1 MPPSEMVRRV
11 PIFIS
16 SPSDLLAERA
26 AVGRV
31 LEKLNQLSAIKALYH
46 LEPLLYEYEVLPEQ
60 GDFAQMIVDRYMQVQ
75 DCYLVICMLWARMG
89 TPFVHPRT
97 GEAFQ
102 SGTEYE
108 FNTAYQANLASGKP
122 YLFLYRKTAPA
133 PQADA
138 DQKAK
143 VDSFFRQF
151 EGAKPRFKGLYKS
164 FENTSDFEA
173 MLFHHI
179 EKLLSKYPLS
189 PTQNSND
196 DSIPAT
202 MHSTVKIKKAKGSTI
217 ISGVNNSTININ
229 QKEEDK

>member
-11 PIFIS
+11 PIFVS

-26 AVGRV
+26 AVGLV
-31 LEKLNQLSAIKALYH
+31 LEKLNQLSTIKALYH

-75 DCYLVICMLWARMG
+75 DSYLVICMLWARMG

-97 GEAFQ
+97 GELFQ

-108 FNTAYQANLASGKP
+108 FNTAYQTNLASGKP
-122 YLFLYRKTAPA
+122 YLFLYRKTGSA

-143 VDSFFRQF
+143 VDVFFQQF
-151 EGAKPRFKGLYKS
+151 VGAKPRFKGLYKS
-164 FENTSDFEA
+164 FESTSEFEE

-179 EKLLSKYPLS
+179 EKLLSKYLPS
-189 PTQNSND
+189 PIQPSSD
-196 DSIPAT
+196 HPMPAT
-202 MHSTVKIKKAKGSTI
+202 VHSTVKIKKAKGNTI

-229 QKEEDK
+229 QKEED

>member
-1 MPPSEMVRRV
+1 MLPSEMVRRV
-11 PIFIS
+11 PIFVS

-26 AVGRV
+26 AVERV
-31 LEKLNQLSAIKALYH
+31 LERLNQLSAIKALYH

-89 TPFVHPRT
+89 TPFVHPHT

-108 FNTAYQANLASGKP
+108 FNTAYQANLTSGKP
-122 YLFLYRKTAPA
+122 YLFLYRKTASA
-133 PQADA
+133 PQSDA

-151 EGAKPRFKGLYKS
+151 EGVKPRFKGLYKS
-164 FENTSDFEA
+164 FESTLDFEE
-173 MLFHHI
+173 MLFQHI
-179 EKLLSKYPLS
+179 EKLLSKYPPS
-189 PTQNSND
+189 RIQPNSDDPT
-196 DSIPAT
+196 PAT
-202 MHSTVKIKKAKGSTI
+202 VRSTVKIKKAKGNTI

-229 QKEEDK
+229 QKEDDK